1 MLPGRRG
8 SGPPGGVDRD
18 TVPAAAA
25 TPLPT
30 RPAPAA
36 ALPTPPRPAPEP
48 PTSSAPAASVRATL
62 AQPASAPRPTAT
74 VRAAAITA
82 PGRPALLIADC
93 DVDDEMVDAIIGG
106 GVEVSV
112 VADGALALLEIGLQQ
127 PAALLISARLPVVD
141 GVTVVRTVRSVP
153 GHDEVPILLA
163 VGPDDRPAA
172 AAGLDAGASAC
183 VGKPYRVPE
192 VLAMVGGLGSGRP
205 GGPSSRAPGA
215 DVLRGGLVMLDR
227 AAHEVRLDGALVAV
241 PPREFRLLALL
252 LEQAGRVVP
261 RETLLREVW
270 GSADTETNTLAVH
283 VRRLRR
289 RLGETAGQPTV
300 IESIRGVGYRF
311 RLAAPELG

>member
-1 MLPGRRG
+1 MLPVRRG
-8 SGPPGGVDRD
+8 PGQPGEDDRG
-18 TVPAAAA
+18 PAAE
-25 TPLPT
+25 
-30 RPAPAA
+30 R
-36 ALPTPPRPAPEP
+36 
-48 PTSSAPAASVRATL
+48 S
-62 AQPASAPRPTAT
+62 
-74 VRAAAITA
+74 RAAAQVGSG
-82 PGRPALLIADC
+82 GRPSLLIADSE
-93 DVDDEMVDAIIGG
+93 VDDDMLVAIAGG

-127 PAALLISARLPVVD
+127 PSALLISARLPVVD

-153 GHDEVPILLA
+153 GHDDVPILLA
-163 VGPDDRPAA
+163 VGPDERPAA

-192 VLAMVGGLGSGRP
+192 VLAMVGVIATGRP
-205 GGPSSRAPGA
+205 GAHPPRPAG
-215 DVLRGGLVMLDR
+215 DEVLRGGPVLLDR
-227 AAHEVRLDGALVAV
+227 AAHEVRLDGTVVSV

-270 GSADTETNTLAVH
+270 GSAHTETNTLAVH

-289 RLGETAGQPTV
+289 RLGEAAGEPTI

-311 RLAAPELG
+311 RAAPDPT

>member
-1 MLPGRRG
+1 MPV
-8 SGPPGGVDRD
+8 SVS
-18 TVPAAAA
+18 VPV
-25 TPLPT
+25 
-30 RPAPAA
+30 PAPAIP
-36 ALPTPPRPAPEP
+36 LPAPAR
-48 PTSSAPAASVRATL
+48 SSPV
-62 AQPASAPRPTAT
+62 
-74 VRAAAITA
+74 
-82 PGRPALLIADC
+82 GRPALLIADS
-93 DVDDEMVDAIIGG
+93 DIDDEMVDAIVGG

-127 PAALLISARLPVVD
+127 PDALLISARLPVVD
-141 GVTVVRTVRSVP
+141 GVTVVRTVRSDP
-153 GHDEVPILLA
+153 GHDGVPILLA

-192 VLAMVGGLGSGRP
+192 VLAMVGGLGTGRP
-205 GGPSSRAPGA
+205 GSPSARGGSAA
-215 DVLRGGLVMLDR
+215 DVLRGGPVLLDR
-227 AAHEVRLDGALVAV
+227 GAHEVRLDGALVAV

-283 VRRLRR
+283 IRRLRR
-289 RLGETAGQPTV
+289 RLGEAAGEPTV

-311 RLAAPELG
+311 RLAAPEPGTG

>member
-1 MLPGRRG
+1 MLPVPRGAGQPGGQDRGSADEDPAVSVGPAVAAVDPSADGRRYRGPSGGPRRRTTGTGPG
-8 SGPPGGVDRD
+8 SC
-18 TVPAAAA
+18 
-25 TPLPT
+25 
-30 RPAPAA
+30 
-36 ALPTPPRPAPEP
+36 
-48 PTSSAPAASVRATL
+48 
-62 AQPASAPRPTAT
+62 
-74 VRAAAITA
+74 
-82 PGRPALLIADC
+82 PALLIADE
-93 DVDDEMVDAIIGG
+93 DVDDGMLDAFVEN

-112 VADGALALLEIGLQQ
+112 VADGALALLEIGLRH

-153 GHDEVPILLA
+153 GHDDVPILLA
-163 VGPDDRPAA
+163 VGPDDRPRA

-192 VLAMVGGLGSGRP
+192 VLAMVGFIGIGRAGTYP
-205 GGPSSRAPGA
+205 PRMREPE
-215 DVLRGGLVMLDR
+215 VLRGGRVQLDR
-227 AAHEVRLDGALVAV
+227 AAHEVRLDGAVVPV

-270 GSADTETNTLAVH
+270 GSAQTETNTLAVH

-311 RLAAPELG
+311 RAVPDPG